1 MWARLPARR
10 RGVVIAG
17 WRRDDLGAVW
27 RHASTST
34 IALWPPLTPKVLRR
48 LLDAAAARGG
58 GGSGGGASAA
68 LRATDGEGRDAGDH
82 AEAAGQLEA
91 LSWLRARA
99 KEQSEKGGG
108 SASGAAT
115 PPPARP
121 PRPPPPRP
129 PPPALATEAG
139 GCDFDEVAAAAL
151 DADAFLRRY
160 ARAGRPVAL
169 RGALASP
176 PGGGTEVRTVRS

>member
-1 MWARLPARR
+1 M
-10 RGVVIAG
+10 
-17 WRRDDLGAVW
+17 AVW
-27 RHASTST
+27 RHASAST
-34 IALWPPLTPKVLRR
+34 ITLCPPPTPKVLRR

-82 AEAAGQLEA
+82 AEAAGHALHTSHLASSHLEGDHAEAAGQLEA
-91 LSWLRARA
+91 LSWLRARQ
-99 KEQSEKGGG
+99 QSEEGAA

-139 GCDFDEVAAAAL
+139 GCDFDEEAAAAL

-176 PGGGTEVRTVRS
+176 PGGTEVRTVRS

>member
-1 MWARLPARR
+1 M
-10 RGVVIAG
+10 
-17 WRRDDLGAVW
+17 W

-34 IALWPPLTPKVLRR
+34 FALWPPPTPKVLRR

-82 AEAAGQLEA
+82 AEAAGHALHTSHLASSHLEGDHAEAAGQLEA

-99 KEQSEKGGG
+99 KQQSEEGAA

-129 PPPALATEAG
+129 PPPALATEDG
-139 GCDFDEVAAAAL
+139 GCDFDDEAAAAL

-176 PGGGTEVRTVRS
+176 PGGTEVRTVRS